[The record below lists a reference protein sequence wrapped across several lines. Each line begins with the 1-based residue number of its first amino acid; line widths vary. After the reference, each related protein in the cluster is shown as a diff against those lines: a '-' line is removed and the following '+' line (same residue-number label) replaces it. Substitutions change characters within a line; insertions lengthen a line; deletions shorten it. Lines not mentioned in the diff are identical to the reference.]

1 MPDPFS
7 DVLELVGVESSVYFQ
22 KDFLGPWCMDVSNTG
37 FAQFHIL
44 VRGTAIVTHAG
55 TTSTVQGGDI
65 VFFPRGASHLIGDTT
80 DCTPM
85 EGTDVIQAMNEGRE
99 PFTEGTQATRMICG
113 HFEYDFEYSHPMLE
127 ELPEMVL
134 IRREK
139 LPAKDQLFSL
149 VKLIIH
155 ESNNDA
161 PGSDV
166 ITRRLS
172 DGLLV
177 TILRSYFEHAE
188 ERSGFFRGLSDKR
201 IAHAIAAIHNDVNN
215 QLTIDGMA
223 AKTGMSRS
231 SFSKHFKELV
241 GQSAGSYSTQ
251 WKLLKAKSAV
261 TNSNASIEKI
271 AFAHGY
277 QSATAFTRAFHSMFG
292 ETPTQCR
299 QRTKAEDP
307 SG

>member
-1 MPDPFS
+1 MTDPFS

-44 VRGTAIVTHAG
+44 VQGSAIVTHAG
-55 TTSTVQGGDI
+55 TTSTVFAGDI
-65 VFFPRGASHLIGDTT
+65 VFFPKGASHLIGDST
-80 DCTPM
+80 DCMPM
-85 EGTDVIQAMNEGRE
+85 AGIDVIQAMNEGRE
-99 PFTEGTQATRMICG
+99 PYTEGTQSTRMICG
-113 HFEYDFEYSHPMLE
+113 HFKYDFEYSHPMLE
-127 ELPEMVL
+127 ELPDMVV

-139 LPAKDQLFSL
+139 LPSRNHLFSL
-149 VKLIIH
+149 VELIIH
-155 ESNNDA
+155 ESASDA

-177 TILRSYFEHAE
+177 TMLRSYFEHAE

-201 IAHAIAAIHNDVNN
+201 IARAIAAIHNDVDN
-215 QLTIDGMA
+215 QLTIDSMA
-223 AKTGMSRS
+223 AETGMSRS

-261 TNSNASIEKI
+261 TNSSTSIEKI
-271 AFAHGY
+271 AFTHGY
-277 QSATAFTRAFHSMFG
+277 QSATAFTRAFHSTFG

-299 QRTKAEDP
+299 QRVKAGIE